1 MARHNIEAR
10 VRRVA
15 EQALAEQ
22 HYIRPVDVL
31 LGLGWLAPTHVDE
44 WRQGRVA
51 YLEGVTQ
58 GNLSKIST
66 AMAEFRRWARA
77 RGLQPSETAYVART
91 RDRRPLRFSA
101 SNDPGIEQA
110 YRTHWISPELSER
123 KRERL
128 AERQSRPPDLLVIA
142 ASKPWTC
149 AECAAEF
156 GAGAFLIME
165 DAGPHCLD
173 CVDLG
178 HLEFLPAG
186 NTALTRRAKK
196 ASRLSAV
203 VVQWSRSRKRYQR
216 QGILAEPGAIEHAE
230 AECLADDEV
239 RERRR
244 LREEQRR
251 STADEQF
258 AADLAAAI
266 RTQFPGCP
274 AERAARIARHS
285 GVRGS
290 GRIGRTRAGRA
301 TDPQAVRLAVIA
313 AVRHDDTA
321 YDQLLMSGMPRAQ
334 ARDQIGADI
343 KRILTGWSLNP
354 ALTDRQTAR

>member
-1 MARHNIEAR
+1 MR

-22 HYIRPVDVL
+22 HYVRPVDVL

-91 RDRRPLRFSA
+91 RDRRALRFSA

-110 YRTHWISPELSER
+110 YRTHWISPKLSER

-156 GAGAFLIME
+156 GAGAFLMLE
-165 DAGPHCLD
+165 DAGPHCMD

-178 HLEFLPAG
+178 HLEFL
-186 NTALTRRAKK
+186 
-196 ASRLSAV
+196 
-203 VVQWSRSRKRYQR
+203 SRSRCSAPAR
-216 QGILAEPGAIEHAE
+216 P
-230 AECLADDEV
+230 
-239 RERRR
+239 
-244 LREEQRR
+244 LRSMVYSAPE
-251 STADEQF
+251 
-258 AADLAAAI
+258 
-266 RTQFPGCP
+266 
-274 AERAARIARHS
+274 
-285 GVRGS
+285 
-290 GRIGRTRAGRA
+290 
-301 TDPQAVRLAVIA
+301 
-313 AVRHDDTA
+313 
-321 YDQLLMSGMPRAQ
+321 
-334 ARDQIGADI
+334 RDQVSRACAGGPLA
-343 KRILTGWSLNP
+343 LGQHGGSSPASLRAWP
-354 ALTDRQTAR
+354 VLRDWFG

>member
-1 MARHNIEAR
+1 MARQDIEVR

-22 HYIRPVDVL
+22 HYVRPVDVL

-91 RDRRPLRFSA
+91 RDRRALRFSA

-123 KRERL
+123 KRDRL

-149 AECAAEF
+149 AGCMAEF
-156 GAGAFLIME
+156 ETGDLLMME

-178 HLEFLPAG
+178 HLEFL
-186 NTALTRRAKK
+186 
-196 ASRLSAV
+196 
-203 VVQWSRSRKRYQR
+203 SRSRCSAPAR
-216 QGILAEPGAIEHAE
+216 P
-230 AECLADDEV
+230 
-239 RERRR
+239 
-244 LREEQRR
+244 LRSMVYSAPE
-251 STADEQF
+251 
-258 AADLAAAI
+258 
-266 RTQFPGCP
+266 
-274 AERAARIARHS
+274 
-285 GVRGS
+285 
-290 GRIGRTRAGRA
+290 
-301 TDPQAVRLAVIA
+301 
-313 AVRHDDTA
+313 
-321 YDQLLMSGMPRAQ
+321 
-334 ARDQIGADI
+334 RDQVSRACAGGPLA
-343 KRILTGWSLNP
+343 LGQHGGSSPASLRAWP
-354 ALTDRQTAR
+354 VLRDWFG